1 MIRLLCPHC
10 GVQFLRLE
18 APDDEEL
25 IECPHCHRPF
35 VPGEEEYVD
44 PEDV

>member
-10 GVQFLRLE
+10 GVQFLTFE
-18 APDDEEL
+18 APGDEG
-25 IECPHCHRPF
+25 IECPHCHRRF
-35 VPGEEEYVD
+35 VPDEEEYVD